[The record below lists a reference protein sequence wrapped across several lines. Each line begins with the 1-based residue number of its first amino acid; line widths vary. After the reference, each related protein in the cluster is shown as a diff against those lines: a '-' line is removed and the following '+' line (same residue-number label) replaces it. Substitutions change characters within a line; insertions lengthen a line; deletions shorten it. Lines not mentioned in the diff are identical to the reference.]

1 MQQPKKTILAEPL
14 QRLVKAN
21 HAHPFDVL
29 GRHRVDNNQALIRV
43 MLPRARAV
51 WLADGHLE
59 LQRIQDSDLFEG
71 RFELSRLAQHARI
84 LWQDESGQTHQHV
97 DPYGFQ
103 TQLADF
109 DLHLFGQGRH
119 RHAYRFLG
127 AHPHRTDGFD
137 GVLFAVWAPNAT
149 RVSVVGDF
157 NQWDGRVHPMQLRDG
172 CGIWELFIPG
182 LPAGS
187 LYKYE
192 IRTGAG
198 AVSLRSDPYGNHFQ
212 LRPENAGVVIDQNT
226 FDWSDGHWM
235 AARNQTD
242 WHRTAL
248 SIYEVHLGSWQRDEA
263 GNFLNYRELARRLCG
278 YVKALGFTHVE
289 LLPITEHPLDASW
302 GYQSTGYFAPTSRF
316 GAPEDFRYFVDHLHS
331 EGIGVLLD
339 WVPAHFPRDRHALAE
354 FDGTALYEH
363 ADPRQGEHRDWG
375 TLIFNYGRHEVRNFL
390 ISSAIYWLEEFHLDG
405 LRVDAV
411 ASMLYLD
418 YSRKPGDWIP
428 NQYGGRENLEAVEF
442 LRELNNVVHDLHPG
456 TLMIAEESTAW
467 PQVSRPTWLG
477 GLGFS
482 MKWNMG
488 WMHDSLAYLAK
499 DPVYRHYHHDLL
511 TFGILYS
518 YTENFVLSFSHDE
531 VVHGKA
537 SMLGKMP
544 GDEWQKFANL
554 RLLYTYLYTYP
565 GKKLLFMGGEF
576 AQRKEWNEGEALDW
590 PLQELTNHKGIKTLL
605 TDLNRLYREQP
616 ALHEIEFEDC
626 GFEWIDCHDSSQSV
640 LSYLRKDRAGE
651 ELVVILNFTPV
662 PRQQYRIGLNRPG
675 DYLEIMNSDSLY
687 YAGSNM
693 GNNGLITAQAKPWMD
708 RDYSAELTLPPL
720 AGVVLQRAA
729 SQTSEAETGKQ

>member
-1 MQQPKKTILAEPL
+1 MGQQKKSLLAEPL
-14 QRLVKAN
+14 QRLIEAR
-21 HAHPFDVL
+21 HGHPFELL
-29 GRHRVDNNQALIRV
+29 GRRLLSDNQAVVRV
-43 MLPRARAV
+43 LLPRARAV
-51 WLADGHLE
+51 RLADRQLA
-59 LQRIQDSDLFEG
+59 LQRIEGTELFEG
-71 RFELSRLAQHARI
+71 RFEPDLLVEHASI
-84 LWQDESGQTHQHV
+84 EWEDEIGEIHRHV
-97 DPYGFQ
+97 DPYSFSP
-103 TQLADF
+103 QLADF
-109 DLHLFGQGRH
+109 DLHLFGEGRH
-119 RHAYRFLG
+119 RHAYCFLG
-127 AHPHRTDGFD
+127 AHPHTADGFS
-137 GVLFAVWAPNAT
+137 GILFAVWAPNAT

-157 NQWDGRVHPMQLRDG
+157 NQWDGRMHPMQLHDG
-172 CGIWELFIPG
+172 SGIWELFLPD

-192 IRTGAG
+192 IRSVTGAI
-198 AVSLRSDPYGNHFQ
+198 SLRSDPYGNHFQ
-212 LRPENAGVVIDQNT
+212 MRPENAGVVLDHSN
-226 FDWSDGHWM
+226 FDWHDGRWM
-235 AARNQTD
+235 RARSQRD
-242 WHRTAL
+242 WRRAPL
-248 SIYEVHLGSWQRDEA
+248 SVYEVHLGSWQRDEA
-263 GNFLNYRELARRLCG
+263 GNFLNYRQLARRLCD
-278 YVKALGFTHVE
+278 YVKPFGFTHVE

-316 GAPEDFRYFVDHLHS
+316 GTPDDFRYFVDHLHNN
-331 EGIGVLLD
+331 GIGVLLD

-363 ADPRQGEHRDWG
+363 ADPRQGEHQDWG

-390 ISSAIYWLEEFHLDG
+390 ISSATYWLEEFHIDG

-442 LRELNNVVHDLHPG
+442 LRELNSVTHELHPG

-467 PQVSRPTWLG
+467 PQVSRPAWLG

-518 YTENFVLSFSHDE
+518 FTENFVLPFSHDE
-531 VVHGKA
+531 VVHGKG

-544 GDEWQKFANL
+544 GDEWQRFANL
-554 RLLYTYLYTYP
+554 RLLYTYLFTYP
-565 GKKLLFMGGEF
+565 GKKLLFMGSEF
-576 AQRKEWNEGEALDW
+576 AQRKEWNEDE
-590 PLQELTNHKGIKTLL
+590 ELEWQLRERPNHKGITTLL
-605 TDLNRLYREQP
+605 TDLNRLYRQHT
-616 ALHEIEFEDC
+616 ALHENEFEDG

-640 LSYLRKDRAGE
+640 LSYLRKDRKGN

-662 PRQQYRIGLNRPG
+662 PRRNYRIGLNQTG
-675 DYLEIMNSDSLY
+675 DYLEIINSDSLY

-693 GNNGLITAQAKPWMD
+693 GNNGLITAQDTPWMD
-708 RDYSAELTLPPL
+708 RDFSAELNLPPL
-720 AGVVLQRAA
+720 AGVVLQRARDN
-729 SQTSEAETGKQ
+729 